1 MLMLQSG
8 EPYFDSCTMIIFFLL
23 IGRTLEQL
31 SKSRVMDLTERLSG
45 LAPSFARLL
54 KPDGTEQQVGLEEIQ
69 EGDRLRVHPG
79 DSIPA
84 DGIVIHGET
93 EIDESALT
101 GESLRR
107 HVVPGSRIHG
117 GTTNPI
123 KVIEMQVLK
132 IGRET
137 LLGQIV
143 SLVDQASET
152 KTKVQQLADRV
163 ASKFVW
169 IVLGLP
175 ALTWIYWYW
184 TVPGEHSAWLAAAVL
199 IIACPCALGL
209 ATPTAV
215 LVASG
220 LASQRG
226 LLIKGGDTLERIG
239 RVNEIVFDKTGTLTS
254 GSLNLQKVIH
264 SPELSEEHWLPA
276 LCRLE
281 SFSGHPLGDA
291 LIREAHSR
299 SYLIPNQLPDS
310 HHVHPRMGISGRI
323 NGLDLIAGTRKLLED
338 QGVQNIPKKGNYSQS
353 LAEMRVE
360 TSVDRKW
367 AGTLIF
373 EDVPRKE
380 SLHVIRELKKLGIR
394 VYLLSGDRQETV
406 QSLAKA
412 LEIEATLGAMLPD
425 MKIRYLKELQ
435 SDGKITMMI
444 GDGINDA
451 PSLHQADVG
460 VAVHNAREISID
472 AADVLLTRANLE
484 SIPEL
489 IRLSRIA
496 RRTILQ
502 NLCLSLG
509 YNTLTIPLA
518 MIGWVN
524 PLLAAAAM
532 AGSSVTVV
540 LNSLRQKKQIPA

>member
-1 MLMLQSG
+1 MLSSG
-8 EPYFDSCTMIIFFLL
+8 KPIPEVISFQINFL
-23 IGRTLEQL
+23 IPI
-31 SKSRVMDLTERLSG
+31 MCI
-45 LAPSFARLL
+45 LALGSQAEST
-54 KPDGTEQQVGLEEIQ
+54 DWTSSQA
-69 EGDRLRVHPG
+69 PG
-79 DSIPA
+79 
-84 DGIVIHGET
+84 
-93 EIDESALT
+93 
-101 GESLRR
+101 
-107 HVVPGSRIHG
+107 
-117 GTTNPI
+117 NYW
-123 KVIEMQVLK
+123 
-132 IGRET
+132 
-137 LLGQIV
+137 
-143 SLVDQASET
+143 
-152 KTKVQQLADRV
+152 KTKE
-163 ASKFVW
+163 SKTF
-169 IVLGLP
+169 
-175 ALTWIYWYW
+175 
-184 TVPGEHSAWLAAAVL
+184 
-199 IIACPCALGL
+199 
-209 ATPTAV
+209 
-215 LVASG
+215 
-220 LASQRG
+220 
-226 LLIKGGDTLERIG
+226 
-239 RVNEIVFDKTGTLTS
+239 
-254 GSLNLQKVIH
+254 QK
-264 SPELSEEHWLPA
+264 
-276 LCRLE
+276 
-281 SFSGHPLGDA
+281 
-291 LIREAHSR
+291 
-299 SYLIPNQLPDS
+299 
-310 HHVHPRMGISGRI
+310 
-323 NGLDLIAGTRKLLED
+323 K
-338 QGVQNIPKKGNYSQS
+338 NYSQS